1 MPAKVTDV
9 APEKPVPVMV
19 TMRPPS
25 TEPWLGLMAVI
36 AGGGSGGVATMPS
49 EKNEMDADVATKREP
64 DWSEEV
70 ETRTGEELLVV
81 VLLPN

>member
-1 MPAKVTDV
+1 
-9 APEKPVPVMV
+9 
-19 TMRPPS
+19 
-25 TEPWLGLMAVI
+25 MAVI